1 MDKKFD
7 TNLLKAAVVMS
18 TLFTLILCVAFYEI
32 FSEPFLVY
40 NLGKVLKNGDLSPFM
55 LTLRL
60 ALPVLFL
67 AIIIS
72 MFSIAYYKADIETP
86 TKREVERTIKKRKT
100 RKKKT
105 KKEE

>member
-7 TNLLKAAVVMS
+7 SNLLKSAVVMS
-18 TLFTLILCVAFYEI
+18 VLFTLILCVAFYEI

-40 NLGKVLKNGDLSPFM
+40 NLGKVLKNGDMSPFT

-67 AIIIS
+67 SIIIS
-72 MFSIAYYKADIETP
+72 MFSIAYYKADIEIP
-86 TKREVERTIKKRKT
+86 TEKEVARTIRKRRT
-100 RKKKT
+100 NKKKT